1 MNDLRDALVDAPTRK
16 DGTIVGPYNIYPFKS
31 VIGCYSVRQRF
42 AWSLDLLM
50 ISIWI
55 GSPYHSKTATP
66 LDKPRPRVGLD
77 FYRMADLVLERV
89 RSGQTSFERVVD
101 RLQECNPTLSV
112 RVKKDGSIG
121 RDELAY
127 CLVVNAC
134 EH

>member
-1 MNDLRDALVDAPTRK
+1 MEF
-16 DGTIVGPYNIYPFKS
+16 GPFDD
-31 VIGCYSVRQRF
+31 
-42 AWSLDLLM
+42 LDLDRVTT
-50 ISIWI
+50 
-55 GSPYHSKTATP
+55 YHSETATP

-127 CLVVNAC
+127 CLMVKTC